1 MKITIH
7 ADGAC
12 SGNPGPGG
20 WGATVLVDTGSSRQT
35 TLLQGGSA
43 MTTNNIMEL
52 TAARAALE
60 HIQKTFGEGL
70 KGAQIT
76 LRLDS
81 EYVLKGMRDW
91 LPGWK
96 RKGWRT
102 GKGQEVKNKEIWMA
116 IDAVEQKL
124 KVLVKISF
132 VHVRGHSGDPENDR
146 VDAIA
151 VEARD
156 PSRDRT
162 GAWSAAPRLLADPDN
177 TPDGP

>member
-1 MKITIH
+1 
-7 ADGAC
+7 
-12 SGNPGPGG
+12 
-20 WGATVLVDTGSSRQT
+20 
-35 TLLQGGSA
+35 

-52 TAARAALE
+52 TAARAALQHVLE
-60 HIQKTFGEGL
+60 TVGDGL

-102 GKGQEVKNKEIWMA
+102 GKGQEVKNKDIWIA
-116 IDAVEQKL
+116 IDAIARKL
-124 KVLVKISF
+124 DGHAKINF

-146 VDAIA
+146 VDEIA

-156 PSRDRT
+156 LSRRGGSDW
-162 GAWSAAPRLLADPDN
+162 AAAPRLMSEPDN
-177 TPDGP
+177 APSGP